1 MTEIDSTK
9 ISKMD
14 PSTLLDPDAPLFN
27 ALLVDPPKWW
37 STLIGDPEIYIEIRK
52 GNLIHV
58 YYYGARIAEINY
70 KDQSYSATCHP
81 KYIDGDSATGDTE
94 KSCIHLLEKKLT
106 HLKTNARKI
115 YVKDKEE
122 EGTSEK
128 RIQGRLRID
137 NPHRYIDSEFA
148 HAYVNGENE
157 KRERNN
163 LIRFDLV
170 ALDGNELK
178 IEELKRIGD
187 SRLRTSEMEIN
198 PPEVLAQMERYAKF
212 MTVNQ
217 DALCVYYQTL
227 LKIKSKLGLPMPIGY
242 NPEKP
247 LTLNLSPLLLI
258 KNLYSYSKMSQARYE
273 RIEDIRSILEKYNIK
288 YYFLP

>member
-1 MTEIDSTK
+1 MTKIDSTK

-14 PSTLLDPDAPLFN
+14 PTTLLDPDAPLFN

-37 STLIGDPEIYIEIRK
+37 STLVADPEIYIEIRK
-52 GNLIHV
+52 GNVIHV
-58 YYYGARIAEINY
+58 YYYGARIAEIKY

-81 KYIDGDSATGDTE
+81 KYIDGDSATGDNE

-106 HLKTNARKI
+106 HLKTNALKF
-115 YVKDKEE
+115 YVKGP
-122 EGTSEK
+122 EGEDTSEK

-148 HAYVNGENE
+148 HPFMAGKQDYNI
-157 KRERNN
+157 
-163 LIRFDLV
+163 IRFDLV
-170 ALDGNELK
+170 AVKDNEL
-178 IEELKRIGD
+178 IVVELKRLGD
-187 SRLRTSEMEIN
+187 SRLRTSDMEEN
-198 PPEVLAQMERYAKF
+198 PPEILSQMGKYSIF
-212 MTVNQ
+212 MAVNQ

-227 LKIKSKLGLPMPIGY
+227 LKIKAKLGLPMPVGY
-242 NPEKP
+242 DHEKP

-258 KNLYSYSKMSQARYE
+258 KNLYSYSKMSMARYE
-273 RIEDIRSILEKYNIK
+273 RIEDIRNILETNNIK